1 MTKLASWHLKLHSYY
16 SWAYLEKSFSSDEC
30 DAIVEYCDKLPLE
43 KALLGEGNEDSLT
56 RSNLVGWVDEQ
67 DDFCVWLYE
76 RLTSCVTRINDEFW
90 NFNLDY
96 IQPLQYTKYRSV
108 GDHYNSHIDMG
119 KGPHYRKLSFS
130 LQLTDE
136 TSYSGC
142 DLQITECGQNVKRE
156 KGTINFFPS
165 YALHNVT
172 PLESGERNAL
182 VGWVCGPN
190 FK

>member
-1 MTKLASWHLKLHSYY
+1 MTKLASWYLKLHSYY
-16 SWAYLEKSFSSDEC
+16 SWAYLEKAFTNDEC
-30 DAIVEYCDKLPLE
+30 DNIVEYCDKLHFETGYL
-43 KALLGEGNEDSLT
+43 AHGNFNASK
-56 RSNLVGWVDEQ
+56 RSNLVGWVSEQ

-76 RLTSCVTRINDEFW
+76 KLTACVISINEQFW
-90 NFNLDY
+90 NFDLDY
-96 IQPLQYTKYRSV
+96 IAPLQYTKYRSI
-108 GDHYNSHIDMG
+108 GDHYDSHIDLG
-119 KGPHYRKLSFS
+119 AGPHYRKLSFS

-142 DLQITECGQNVKRE
+142 DLIIPECEQSIKRE

-165 YALHNVT
+165 YALHKVT

-182 VGWVCGPN
+182 VGWVCGPS